1 MMCGKLRVAV
11 LRAYFTWARARK
23 GDPMN
28 AVVFHGIGDIRLEKV
43 KDPALK
49 QPGDAIV
56 KLSASAIC
64 GTDFVWFAA
73 RWARWQ
79 QEPFWGMRV

>member
-1 MMCGKLRVAV
+1 MICGKSRVEVCARNIV
-11 LRAYFTWARARK
+11 PGRARK

-49 QPGDAIV
+49 QPSDAIV

-64 GTDFVWFAA
+64 GTDF
-73 RWARWQ
+73 
-79 QEPFWGMRV
+79 GMIRGTLGEMAPGNHSGA